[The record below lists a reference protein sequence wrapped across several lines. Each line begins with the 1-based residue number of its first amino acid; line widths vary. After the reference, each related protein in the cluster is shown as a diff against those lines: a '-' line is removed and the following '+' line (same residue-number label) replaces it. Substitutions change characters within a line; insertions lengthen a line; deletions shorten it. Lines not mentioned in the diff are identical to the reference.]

1 MTWPPRWSSLNTDPD
16 RHLTYDEYQAKHGE
30 AGNGMALSVYEDLEQ
45 GSPEWLQ
52 ARCGIVTASTVG
64 KLLTATGKVANND
77 TSRALTQSLV
87 AERITGRVEYMF
99 PNRDMQR
106 GTMLEPY
113 ARDLYAAHYAPV
125 TEVGF
130 MRLDSPDAWSLGY
143 SPDGLVGDDG
153 LLEIKSR
160 NPRTQI
166 NAIMF
171 DRVPAAN
178 MAQLQAGLLVTGRDW
193 IDYCS
198 YSPGLP
204 LYVKRVHPDR
214 AWFAA
219 ITEAVD
225 TFTVT
230 ARQQINAYRARTTGM
245 PNTEWFDP
253 FDQEEEITFG

>member
-1 MTWPPRWSSLNTDPD
+1 MT
-16 RHLTYDEYQAKHGE
+16 LTI
-30 AGNGMALSVYEDLEQ
+30 YEDLEQ

-64 KLLTATGKVANND
+64 KLLTSTGKVANND
-77 TSRALTQSLV
+77 TSRNLTQSLI
-87 AERITGRVEYMF
+87 AERITGRVEYTH

-106 GTMLEPY
+106 GTLLEPY

-125 TEVGF
+125 DEVGF
-130 MRLDSPDAWSLGY
+130 MRFDLEDSWSLGY

-160 NPRTQI
+160 SPRIQI
-166 NAIMF
+166 NTIMW
-171 DRVPAAN
+171 DKVPGAN
-178 MAQLQAGLLVTGRDW
+178 MAQLQAGLLVSGRDW

-214 AWFAA
+214 AWFSA
-219 ITEAVD
+219 ISEAVH

-230 ARQQINAYRARTTGM
+230 AREQIQAFQMCANYLPT
-245 PNTEWFDP
+245 TEWFDP
-253 FDQEEEITFG
+253 FEQEEEITFG

>member
-1 MTWPPRWSSLNTDPD
+1 MT
-16 RHLTYDEYQAKHGE
+16 LTI
-30 AGNGMALSVYEDLEQ
+30 YEDLEQ

-64 KLLTATGKVANND
+64 KLLTSTGKVANND
-77 TSRALTQSLV
+77 TSRNHMQALI
-87 AERITGRVEYMF
+87 AERITGRVEYTH

-106 GTMLEPY
+106 GTLLEPY

-125 TEVGF
+125 DEVGF
-130 MRLDSPDAWSLGY
+130 MRLDGPDGWSLGY

-160 NPRTQI
+160 SPRIQI
-166 NAIMF
+166 NTIMW
-171 DRVPAAN
+171 DRVPGAN

-204 LYVKRVHPDR
+204 LYVKRVHPDA
-214 AWFAA
+214 AWLTA
-219 ITEAVD
+219 INQAVEA
-225 TFTVT
+225 FTVN
-230 ARQQINAYRARTTGM
+230 AAEQIQAYQMCATYLPT
-245 PNTEWFDP
+245 TEWFDP
-253 FDQEEEITFG
+253 FEQEEEITFG

>member
-1 MTWPPRWSSLNTDPD
+1 MT
-16 RHLTYDEYQAKHGE
+16 LTIH
-30 AGNGMALSVYEDLEQ
+30 EDLVQ
-45 GSPEWLQ
+45 GSPEWMQ
-52 ARCGIVTASTVG
+52 ARCGIPTASEVG
-64 KLLTATGKVANND
+64 KLLTSTGRVANND
-77 TSRALTQSLV
+77 TARTYTQSLI
-87 AERITGRVEYMF
+87 AERITGRVEYTH
-99 PNRDMQR
+99 PSRDMQR
-106 GTMLEPY
+106 GTLLEPY
-113 ARDLYAAHYAPV
+113 ARDLYAAHYTPV

-130 MRLDSPDAWSLGY
+130 MRLDAVDGWSLGY

-160 NPRTQI
+160 APRIQI
-166 NAIMF
+166 NTIMW
-171 DRVPAAN
+171 DQVPGAN

-219 ITEAVD
+219 ISEAVD
-225 TFTVT
+225 AFTLT
-230 ARQQINAYRARTTGM
+230 AAEQINAYQARTTSL
-245 PNTEWFDP
+245 PATEWFDP

>member
-1 MTWPPRWSSLNTDPD
+1 MT
-16 RHLTYDEYQAKHGE
+16 LTI
-30 AGNGMALSVYEDLEQ
+30 YEDLEQ
-45 GSPEWLQ
+45 GTPEWFE
-52 ARCGIVTASTVG
+52 ARCGIPTASVVG

-77 TSRALTQSLV
+77 TARTLTQSLI
-87 AERITGRVEYMF
+87 AERITGRVEYTY

-106 GTMLEPY
+106 GTLLEPY

-125 TEVGF
+125 DEVGF
-130 MRLDSPDAWSLGY
+130 MRLDGPEGWSLGY

-160 NPRTQI
+160 SPRIQI
-166 NAIMF
+166 NTIMW
-171 DRVPAAN
+171 DRVPGAN

-214 AWFAA
+214 AWFTA
-219 ITEAVD
+219 INQAVEA
-225 TFTVT
+225 FTVN
-230 ARQQINAYRARTTGM
+230 AAEQIQPYQMCATYLPT
-245 PNTEWFDP
+245 TEWFDP
-253 FDQEEEITFG
+253 FEQEEEITFG

>member
-1 MTWPPRWSSLNTDPD
+1 MT
-16 RHLTYDEYQAKHGE
+16 LTI
-30 AGNGMALSVYEDLEQ
+30 YEDLEQ

-64 KLLTATGKVANND
+64 KLLTSTGKVANND
-77 TSRALTQSLV
+77 TSRNHMQALI
-87 AERITGRVEYMF
+87 AERITGRVEYTY

-106 GTMLEPY
+106 GTLLEPY

-125 TEVGF
+125 DEVGF
-130 MRLDSPDAWSLGY
+130 MRLDHPDAWSLGY

-160 NPRTQI
+160 SPRIQI
-166 NAIMF
+166 NTIMW
-171 DRVPAAN
+171 DRVPGAN

-204 LYVKRVHPDR
+204 LYVRRVEPDIT
-214 AWFAA
+214 WFAA
-219 ITEAVD
+219 ITDAVD
-225 TFTVT
+225 AFAVT
-230 ARQQINAYRARTTGM
+230 ARQQIDAYRNRTATM
-245 PNTEWFDP
+245 PTTEWFDP
-253 FDQEEEITFG
+253 FEQEEEITFG